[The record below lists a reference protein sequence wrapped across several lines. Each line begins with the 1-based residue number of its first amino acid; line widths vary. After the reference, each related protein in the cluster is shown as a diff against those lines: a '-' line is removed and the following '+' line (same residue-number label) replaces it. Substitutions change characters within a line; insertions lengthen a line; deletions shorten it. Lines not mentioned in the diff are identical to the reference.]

1 VELTMT
7 VADVMDL
14 DAGPTE
20 ASPMLIELKA
30 ISRKLDRMEQIID
43 AVTYRLE
50 SLEDM
55 REDLWPMVQ
64 GASHQISAK
73 LHELEQRGAVG
84 FAREALKVGE
94 RIATS
99 FTEQDVR
106 LLGENVVHILQTVRN
121 LTQPEVLEM
130 ADRAAAA
137 IQETE
142 AHPANKLS
150 LWKAMRDPEI
160 RRGMNL
166 MLTVL
171 RELGHE
177 ANAKNQAVAT
187 AEAAAE

>member
-1 VELTMT
+1 MT

-14 DAGPTE
+14 DARPDD
-20 ASPMLIELKA
+20 ASQILEELRD
-30 ISRKLDRMEQIID
+30 IGRKLDRMERIID

-64 GASHQISAK
+64 GASHQLSVK
-73 LHELEQRGAVG
+73 LHELEERGAVG
-84 FAREALKVGE
+84 FAREAVKVGE

-99 FTEQDVR
+99 FNGEDVR

-121 LTQPEVLEM
+121 LTQPEVLQI
-130 ADRAAAA
+130 ADRAAVAV
-137 IQETE
+137 QESE
-142 AHPANKLS
+142 AQPAKRLG
-150 LWKAMRDPEI
+150 LWKALRDPEI

-171 RELGHE
+171 REMGHE
-177 ANAKNQAVAT
+177 SNAKNRAVV
-187 AEAAAE
+187 AAEPVAE

>member
-1 VELTMT
+1 MT

-20 ASPMLIELKA
+20 ASQILAELRS
-30 ISRKLDRMEQIID
+30 ISRKLDRMEQVID
-43 AVTYRLE
+43 AVTHRVE

-64 GASHQISAK
+64 GASHKISVK
-73 LHELEQRGAVG
+73 LHELEQRGALG
-84 FAREALKVGE
+84 FAREAVKVGE

-99 FTEQDVR
+99 FTEEDVR
-106 LLGENVVHILQTVRN
+106 LLGDNVVHILQTVRN
-121 LTQPEVLEM
+121 LTQPEVLEI
-130 ADRAAAA
+130 ADRAAVAV
-137 IQETE
+137 QESE
-142 AHPANKLS
+142 AHPAKKLS

-171 RELGHE
+171 REMGHE
-177 ANAKNQAVAT
+177 ANAKNQAVV
-187 AEAAAE
+187 AAEPVAE